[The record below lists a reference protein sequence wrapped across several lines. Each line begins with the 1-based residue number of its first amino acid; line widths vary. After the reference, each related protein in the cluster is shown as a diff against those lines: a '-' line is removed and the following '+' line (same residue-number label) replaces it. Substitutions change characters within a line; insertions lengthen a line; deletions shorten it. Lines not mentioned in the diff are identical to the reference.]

1 MFFCFI
7 KPNMSFIQ
15 SCIEKAEI
23 KQNYD
28 VMAQYEAQLNR
39 IQVFDDKM
47 HTITDMYYNPL
58 KDAILYKSERG
69 IQELYFNFRFDDFKF
84 NLPNT
89 GNPRKMCSIWI
100 SEMTNPESKYLI
112 DNETGIKRQHFKGLK
127 WDVWGNGAFTTH
139 FTW

>member
-1 MFFCFI
+1 
-7 KPNMSFIQ
+7 MSFIQ

-28 VMAQYEAQLNR
+28 VMAQYEAQIHR
-39 IQVFDDKM
+39 IKIYDDKM
-47 HTITDMYYNPL
+47 HLITDMYYESL
-58 KDAILYKSERG
+58 KNAILYKSERG
-69 IQELYFNFRFDDFKF
+69 IQELYYNFGYDDFKF
-84 NLPNT
+84 NLHNT
-89 GNPRKMCSIWI
+89 GNPRRMCSIWI

-112 DNETGIKRQHFKGLK
+112 DNETGIKRQHLQGLK

>member
-28 VMAQYEAQLNR
+28 VMAQYEAQQHR

-69 IQELYFNFRFDDFKF
+69 IQELYFNFGYDYFKF
-84 NLPNT
+84 NIHNT

-112 DNETGIKRQHFKGLK
+112 DNETGIKRQHLQGLK
-127 WDVWGNGAFTTH
+127 WNVWGNGSFTTR

>member
-1 MFFCFI
+1 
-7 KPNMSFIQ
+7 MSFIQ

-47 HTITDMYYNPL
+47 HAITDKYYDSL
-58 KDAILYKSERG
+58 KKAILYKSERG
-69 IQELYFNFRFDDFKF
+69 IQELYFNFGYDDFKF
-84 NLPNT
+84 NLHNT
-89 GNPRKMCSIWI
+89 GNPRRMCSIWI

-112 DNETGIKRQHFKGLK
+112 DNETGIKRQHLQGLK
-127 WDVWGNGAFTTH
+127 WNVCGNGAFTTH
-139 FTW
+139 FTWQIFF